1 MPTLINDNSCCT
13 SAILFYVWV
22 FNFVFLYTR
31 AKISLAFG
39 LKNVKILQP
48 SASKIDKKYY
58 FFTVEKSANQKIFS
72 TKNSCSFFAFNVNIQ
87 AATVF

>member
-13 SAILFYVWV
+13 TATLFYVWV

-48 SASKIDKKYY
+48 SASKIDKKIL
-58 FFTVEKSANQKIFS
+58 FFHCGKVCKS
-72 TKNSCSFFAFNVNIQ
+72 KNFQ
-87 AATVF
+87 YKK